1 MYRGVSVGLVGG
13 VQGCI
18 QLLGCLVH
26 FFVGLDLGLLQGL
39 FLGLRLGDALVCLGD
54 ILSKLTG
61 FAVQCGLLGLIVS
74 LFCLQIRLGLLQL
87 GALLLQLGMLVL
99 KLLANFLILADDLLQ
114 CGGKGKQLVQ
124 AGRTGEQRNGTAVI
138 QPLHRAH
145 TVLEI
150 RPALVVFSLLLVDLL
165 LLLIDLVLFV
175 DDIIIQTADL
185 LSQCTNLAEQQ

>member
-1 MYRGVSVGLVGG
+1 MYRGVSVGLVGR

-18 QLLGCLVH
+18 QLFGCLVH
-26 FFVGLDLGLLQGL
+26 LFVGLDLGLLQCL
-39 FLGLRLGDALVCLGD
+39 FLSLRLGDTLVCLGD
-54 ILSKLTG
+54 ILSKFAG
-61 FAVQCGLLGLIVS
+61 FAVQCGLLGLVVG
-74 LFCLQIRLGLLQL
+74 FCCLQIRLGLLQF

-99 KLLANFLILADDLLQ
+99 KLLANLLILADDLLQ
-114 CGGKGKQLVQ
+114 RGGKGKQLVQ
-124 AGRTGEQRNGTAVI
+124 IGRTGQQRNGTAVI

-150 RPALVVFSLLLVDLL
+150 CPALIVFSLLLVNLL

-185 LSQCTNLAEQQ
+185 LGQCANLAEQQ